1 MMKRLR
7 ILLALPLCVCA
18 CAYDPP
24 VQANHQ
30 SASYQADLKQRR
42 KTGDEQA
49 TKIVKASGIL
59 FLTYPVSYPV
69 KARAQIRKCMQDKGY
84 NLEK

>member
-1 MMKRLR
+1 MKRLL
-7 ILLALPLCVCA
+7 ILLALPVCA

-24 VQANHQ
+24 MQADHQ
-30 SASYQADLKQRR
+30 SASYQTNLKQCR
-42 KTGDEQA
+42 KTGGEEA

-59 FLTYPVSYPV
+59 FLSYPISHPI
-69 KARAQIRKCMQDKGY
+69 KARAQIRKCMQGKGY